1 MESDSDSNTED
12 NNVTPISS
20 SISRLPQYPHPC
32 VQKLEDLSF
41 DILPEGFFVIVYGAR
56 RTGKTHLVECKLEE
70 IKDRFDFAYLFSN
83 TSELHRNDENFDN
96 FNMIRE
102 EAKFDGFDEE
112 MLIRI
117 FDRQKAVMKH
127 NNSCKYERDKK
138 PNKTLLIFDDFVH
151 DKRIRYSK
159 LFTEM
164 PILGRHLD
172 ISVICLSQGYSAVG
186 SGGLNKATRENADLV
201 LTFLPR
207 NLNNIE
213 RISEW
218 YLTKD
223 KYENMWFVKSVCQ
236 EKHRALAI
244 DLTEPSE
251 TEYENFCYQITAPAN
266 VPKYELGKIQWK
278 LYHEE
283 RKRQRKAALAREI
296 ENERSFA
303 LLTTGQL
310 EKRMKI
316 GEATG
321 LPPVKGGRMS
331 LFDAVHALS

>member
-1 MESDSDSNTED
+1 MDLSNSDSENENETSLLST
-12 NNVTPISS
+12 
-20 SISRLPQYPHPC
+20 SISRLPTYEHPK
-32 VQKLEDLSF
+32 VKILEEFSF
-41 DILPEGFFVIVYGAR
+41 EFLPEGFFVIVYGAR
-56 RTGKTHLVECKLEE
+56 RTGKTHLVEFKLEE

-83 TSELHRNDENFDN
+83 TAELHKNDKQFSNFD
-96 FNMIRE
+96 MIRD

-112 MLIRI
+112 ILTRI
-117 FDRQKAVMKH
+117 FERQKIVMKH
-127 NNSCKYERDKK
+127 NNDCKYERDKK
-138 PNKTLLIFDDFVH
+138 PNKTLIIFDDFVH

-186 SGGLNKATRENADLV
+186 SGGLNKATRENADAV
-201 LTFLPR
+201 ITFLPR
-207 NLNNIE
+207 NQNNIE

-223 KYENMWFVKSVCQ
+223 KYENMWFCKSVCQ

-244 DLTEPSE
+244 DLTEPNE
-251 TEYENFCYQITAPAN
+251 TEFIDYCYTITAGPKI
-266 VPKYELGKIQWK
+266 PKYELGKIQWK

-283 RKRQRKAALAREI
+283 RKRQRKAALAQEV

-321 LPPVKGGRMS
+321 LPSNKTGRMS
-331 LFDAVHALS
+331 LFDAVTSLA